1 MYSPENK
8 LIKSFLFDL
17 FHVLDSFFLFEK
29 QDPIKKL
36 CGEFLHLELIDLM
49 CKWWLSDYSIYKE
62 EESNFQRLVIN
73 NSNTVIF
80 LSA

>member
-49 CKWWLSDYSIYKE
+49 CK
-62 EESNFQRLVIN
+62 
-73 NSNTVIF
+73 
-80 LSA
+80 